1 MTSSDLSWVLS
12 VEQQAYDYPWSEQGF
27 EKALDDGLAYL
38 LCDLD
43 HRPLGYACFLTV
55 LDEAHLLNF
64 CVAPKYARQGVGY
77 AAMLALIEYFKSADY
92 HIMLL
97 EVRESNSAVNLYK
110 KLGFEENGI
119 RPNYYKT
126 LVYQEGELVQGKED
140 AILMSLNLMDQ
151 E

>member
-12 VEQQAYDYPWSEQGF
+12 VEQQAYDFPWSEQGF

-38 LCDLD
+38 FCDID

-64 CVAPKYARQGVGY
+64 CIAPKYARQGIGFK
-77 AAMLALIEYFKSADY
+77 AMQALIDYFKSADY
-92 HIMLL
+92 EIMLL
-97 EVRESNSAVNLYK
+97 EVRESNSAVYLYQ

-119 RPNYYKT
+119 RPNYYKAM
-126 LVYQEGELVQGKED
+126 VYEDGELKQGKED
-140 AILMSLNLMDQ
+140 AILMSLGLSSKT
-151 E
+151 

>member
-1 MTSSDLSWVLS
+1 RDRVLS

-38 LCDLD
+38 LCDVD

-64 CVAPKYARQGVGY
+64 CIASKYVRQGVGF
-77 AAMLALIEYFKSADY
+77 AAMQALIEYFKSADY
-92 HIMLL
+92 QIMLL
-97 EVRESNSAVNLYK
+97 EVRESNSAVHLYK
-110 KLGFEENGI
+110 KLGFKENGI
-119 RPNYYKT
+119 RPNYYKAM
-126 LVYQEGELVQGKED
+126 VYEGGELVQGRED
-140 AILMSLNLMDQ
+140 AVLMSLNLADQ